1 MDIFF
6 IVLGAILTNNILL
19 TTFLGIC
26 PFVSGVS
33 GEYASASGMG
43 MAVIFVLTMT
53 VPINWLINHFVL
65 QPLGLGYLSL
75 IVYIVT
81 IAFLVQIVEMFMKQ
95 FLPALYTSL
104 GVFLP
109 LITVN
114 CAILG
119 GVLFALSTWNLGF
132 AQSAAYGFGG
142 GLGWALAIIL
152 MAAIRERLRFAP
164 IPEGFKGPALALII
178 AGLMAMSF
186 VGFSGMI
193 NIRDFGG

>member
-1 MDIFF
+1 MDIFL
-6 IVLGAILTNNILL
+6 IVLGAILANNILL

-26 PFVSGVS
+26 PFIGVS

-53 VPINWLINHFVL
+53 LPVNWLIKHFIL
-65 QPLGLGYLSL
+65 DPLGVGYLSL

-81 IAFLVQIVEMFMKQ
+81 IAFLVQVVEMFMKR
-95 FLPALYTSL
+95 FLPALYNSL
-104 GVFLP
+104 GIFLP

-119 GVLFALSTWNLGF
+119 SVLFALATWNLGF
-132 AQSAAYGFGG
+132 MESVAFGFGG
-142 GLGWALAIIL
+142 GVGWALAIIL

-164 IPEGFKGPALALII
+164 IPEGLKGPGIALII

>member
-1 MDIFF
+1 MDIFL

-26 PFVSGVS
+26 PFIAVS

-53 VPINWLINHFVL
+53 LPTNWLIKHFVL
-65 QPLGLGYLSL
+65 DPLGVGYLSL

-81 IAFLVQIVEMFMKQ
+81 IASLVQVVEMFMKR
-95 FLPALYTSL
+95 FLPALYNSL
-104 GVFLP
+104 GIFLP

-119 GVLFALSTWNLGF
+119 GVLFAIATWNLGF
-132 AQSAAYGFGG
+132 MESVAFGFGG
-142 GLGWALAIIL
+142 GVGWALAIIL

-164 IPEGFKGPALALII
+164 VPEGLKGPGLALII

>member
-1 MDIFF
+1 MDIFL

-26 PFVSGVS
+26 PFIGVS

-53 VPINWLINHFVL
+53 LPVNWLIKHFIL
-65 QPLGLGYLSL
+65 DPLGVGYLSL

-81 IAFLVQIVEMFMKQ
+81 IAFLVQVVEMFMKR
-95 FLPALYTSL
+95 FLPALYNSL
-104 GVFLP
+104 GIFLP

-119 GVLFALSTWNLGF
+119 SVLFALATWNLGF
-132 AQSAAYGFGG
+132 MESVAFGFGG
-142 GLGWALAIIL
+142 GVGWALAIIL
-152 MAAIRERLRFAP
+152 MATIRERLRFAP
-164 IPEGFKGPALALII
+164 ISEGLKGPGIALII

>member
-1 MDIFF
+1 MDIFL

-26 PFVSGVS
+26 PFIGVS

-53 VPINWLINHFVL
+53 LPANWLIKHFVL
-65 QPLGLGYLSL
+65 DPLGVGYLSL

-81 IAFLVQIVEMFMKQ
+81 IAFLVQVVEMFMKR
-95 FLPALYTSL
+95 FLPALYSSL
-104 GVFLP
+104 GIFLP

-119 GVLFALSTWNLGF
+119 GVLFAIATWNLSF
-132 AQSAAYGFGG
+132 MESVAYGFGG
-142 GLGWALAIIL
+142 GVGWALAIIL

-164 IPEGFKGPALALII
+164 IPEGLKGPGIALII
-178 AGLMAMSF
+178 AGLMAMGF

>member
-1 MDIFF
+1 MDIFL
-6 IVLGAILTNNILL
+6 IILGAILTNNILL

-26 PFVSGVS
+26 PFIGVS

-53 VPINWLINHFVL
+53 LPVNWLIKHFVL
-65 QPLGLGYLSL
+65 DPLGVSFLSL

-81 IAFLVQIVEMFMKQ
+81 IAFLVQVVEMFMKR
-95 FLPALYTSL
+95 FLPALYSSL
-104 GVFLP
+104 GIFLP

-119 GVLFALSTWNLGF
+119 GVLFAIATWNLGF
-132 AQSAAYGFGG
+132 LESVAYGFGG
-142 GLGWALAIIL
+142 GIGWALAIIL

-164 IPEGFKGPALALII
+164 IPEGLKGPGIALII
-178 AGLMAMSF
+178 AGLMAMGF

>member
-1 MDIFF
+1 MDIFL

-26 PFVSGVS
+26 PFIGVS

-53 VPINWLINHFVL
+53 LPVNWLIKHFVL
-65 QPLGLGYLSL
+65 DPLGVGYLSL

-81 IAFLVQIVEMFMKQ
+81 IAFLVQVVEMFMKR
-95 FLPALYTSL
+95 FLPALYNSL
-104 GVFLP
+104 GIFLP

-119 GVLFALSTWNLGF
+119 GVLFALATWNLGF
-132 AQSAAYGFGG
+132 MESVAYGFGG
-142 GLGWALAIIL
+142 GVGWALAIIL

-164 IPEGFKGPALALII
+164 IPEGLKGPGIALII

>member
-1 MDIFF
+1 MDIFL
-6 IVLGAILTNNILL
+6 IVMGAILTNNILL

-33 GEYASASGMG
+33 GEHASASGMG

-75 IVYIVT
+75 IIYIVT

-164 IPEGFKGPALALII
+164 IPEGLKGPGLALII

>member
-1 MDIFF
+1 MDIFL

-26 PFVSGVS
+26 PFIGVS

-53 VPINWLINHFVL
+53 LPVNWLIKHFIL
-65 QPLGLGYLSL
+65 DPLGVGYLSL

-81 IAFLVQIVEMFMKQ
+81 IASLVQVVEMFMKR
-95 FLPALYTSL
+95 FLPALYNSL
-104 GVFLP
+104 GIFLP

-119 GVLFALSTWNLGF
+119 SVLFALATWNLGF
-132 AQSAAYGFGG
+132 MESVAFGFGG
-142 GLGWALAIIL
+142 GVGWALAIIL

-164 IPEGFKGPALALII
+164 ISEGLKGPGIALII